1 MNVITRRF
9 RGFERRY
16 IRPLLQRLK
25 GRRQQSSSTERSG
38 EYDRLEELA
47 VGLVRAELRR
57 RRASPDPDSTAL
69 DAGVLD
75 AGVLGAGGGPRDE
88 LTGLLKALLDT
99 EQPPTA

>member
-25 GRRQQSSSTERSG
+25 GRRQQSTSTDRSG

-69 DAGVLD
+69 DAGVL
-75 AGVLGAGGGPRDE
+75 GAGGGPHDE

>member
-69 DAGVLD
+69 DAGVL
-75 AGVLGAGGGPRDE
+75 GAGGGPRDE